1 MFIARNLALPK
12 GCDSEFWRFIKT
24 YYGGDEITLGNVLV
38 YLIPISAII
47 FVKTLAGWA
56 IY

>member
-24 YYGGDEITLGNVLV
+24 YYGGDKITLGNVLV

-47 FVKTLAGWA
+47 FVTTLAGWA